1 MIKRSVCIYNGKP
14 IGIESI
20 YTVIDGKQINIP
32 EKLKWL
38 SSKSKNHE
46 LFCPCGCRANLTLVA
61 GQKMLRAQHFRINDA
76 AAEKECTY
84 VEETQESLDS
94 KVFCIAGST
103 RICVQMISKP
113 ACRFAGL
120 VTRCGSTSSRSCRKA
135 ERLLSAMHT
144 TAPLGPTR
152 SSRFCER
159 TATAFACFA
168 SLIGMSTTAQGNIQN
183 R

>member
-61 GQKMLRAQHFRINDA
+61 GQNLIIKKIYIAYVYLRSIL
-76 AAEKECTY
+76 C
-84 VEETQESLDS
+84 S
-94 KVFCIAGST
+94 I
-103 RICVQMISKP
+103 
-113 ACRFAGL
+113 
-120 VTRCGSTSSRSCRKA
+120 
-135 ERLLSAMHT
+135 
-144 TAPLGPTR
+144 
-152 SSRFCER
+152 
-159 TATAFACFA
+159 
-168 SLIGMSTTAQGNIQN
+168 
-183 R
+183 